1 MISGIVIG
9 RIARAGKIVNPGNGK
24 KPFLA
29 TTVVSTR
36 HYNGNSFDTYCDVL
50 VYGKDIDQLVHQA
63 TEGALACASGE
74 LSANGYAKEGK
85 NYANPKIVGQ
95 LEILSGG
102 APKAAPAVGERPAR
116 TTTKPATTSPIDDED
131 VPF

>member
-1 MISGIVIG
+1 MITGTAIG
-9 RIARAGKIVNPGNGK
+9 RIGRAGKIVNPGNGK

-29 TTVVSTR
+29 TTIISTR
-36 HYNGNSFDTYCDVL
+36 HFNGNSFDTYCDVL

-74 LSANGYAKEGK
+74 VSATHYTKGDKTYS
-85 NYANPKIVGQ
+85 NPKIVGQ

-102 APKAAPAVGERPAR
+102 APKAAPAAERPAR
-116 TTTKPATTSPIDDED
+116 TTKPATTSPIDDED